1 MESNL
6 DITYCPGDTTSTS
19 KLYAKQCNIFCRI
32 FMEYSTDTHTL
43 IIVNPEYPSERKLHD
58 AITVNNFADLYA
70 ALDQLAYTEYCIHI
84 HCADSEN
91 PHIPYIRIIYDS
103 RTPTICKLT
112 YTHEHSTQAVLLP
125 PSFRDLPDQYDAH
138 TPFNQ
143 LIPRIFDIH
152 NNHYAF
158 QQDHRRTYFGPS
170 YLCIHNNITDDQSI
184 TLYINISPHHSIPN
198 RTRILLQCSIHGKYL
213 HSITY
218 IHDQQGCDVPLQRI
232 LQRTL
237 AKFHQYKTDNISA
250 HAYAETFRRLQY
262 TLKHQRPKLH
272 AAIAHA
278 HRLYRIH
285 YGHVPNNLAPY
296 CVAAPSRIH
305 PNV

>member
-1 MESNL
+1 MQSNL
-6 DITYCPGDTTSTS
+6 DITYCPGDTTSMS
-19 KLYAKQCNIFCRI
+19 SIYAKQHNINRGMFA
-32 FMEYSTDTHTL
+32 EYSTNTHTIT
-43 IIVNPEYPSERKLHD
+43 IINPEYPNTKRMHD
-58 AITVNNFADLYA
+58 AITVNNFADLHT
-70 ALDQLAYTEYCIHI
+70 ALHQLAYTDYCIHI
-84 HCADSEN
+84 HCAKSHSL
-91 PHIPYIRIIYDS
+91 HIPYIRIIYDS
-103 RTPTICKLT
+103 QTPTICKLT
-112 YTHEHSTQAVLLP
+112 YTHEHSNEPVLLP

-158 QQDHRRTYFGPS
+158 QQDHDHTFFDASDLSIY
-170 YLCIHNNITDDQSI
+170 NNITDDQSI
-184 TLYINISPHHSIPN
+184 TFHINISPHHSIPN
-198 RTRILLQCSIHGKYL
+198 ASNILLQCCIYGKGL
-213 HSITY
+213 HSVNYT
-218 IHDQQGCDVPLQRI
+218 HDQQECDVPLQRI

-237 AKFHQYKTDNISA
+237 AKFHQYKPNNISA
-250 HAYAETFRRLQY
+250 HAYAETFRLLQY

-285 YGHVPNNLAPY
+285 YGHIPNNLAPY